1 MLEVIEKHPNYYI
14 SDDGVVYRRERSGL
28 FKLKP
33 DWSNGY
39 ARVKLD
45 GRHEYV
51 GKLILEAFDP
61 PESSYCKVFYI
72 DGDKTNN
79 TLDNLAWLS
88 PSEIQLYSDYTV
100 EYRKQ
105 VLGRW

>member
-1 MLEVIEKHPNYYI
+1 MLGEIKRHPNYI
-14 SDDGVVYRRERSGL
+14 ASDDGTIYRKEGPNI
-28 FKLKP
+28 FKLKQ

-51 GKLILEAFDP
+51 GKLILETFDP
-61 PESSYCKVFYI
+61 PESSYYKVFYI

-79 TLDNLAWLS
+79 TLDK
-88 PSEIQLYSDYTV
+88 I
-100 EYRKQ
+100 
-105 VLGRW
+105 GRASCRERV